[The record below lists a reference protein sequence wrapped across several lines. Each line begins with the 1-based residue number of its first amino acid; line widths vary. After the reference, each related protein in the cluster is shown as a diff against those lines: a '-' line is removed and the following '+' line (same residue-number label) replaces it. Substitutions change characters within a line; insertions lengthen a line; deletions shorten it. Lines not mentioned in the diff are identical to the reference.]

1 MIPVEENNKLFASLV
16 IEILENK
23 YDILFTNEILDYDDR
38 CNRLVISFYINLH
51 DITISRVIN
60 YRAQKI
66 DDLVTSISEQINTVI
81 ANSYLK

>member
-1 MIPVEENNKLFASLV
+1 MIDIGENNKLFAWLV

-23 YDILFTNEILDYDDR
+23 YDISFTNKVLDYDKH

-51 DITISRVIN
+51 DITISQVIN
-60 YRAQKI
+60 YRTQKI

-81 ANSYLK
+81 VNSYLK

>member
-1 MIPVEENNKLFASLV
+1 MINVKENNTLFASLV

-23 YDILFTNEILDYDDR
+23 YDISFTNKVLDYDKH
-38 CNRLVISFYINLH
+38 CNRLEISFYINLH

-60 YRAQKI
+60 YRTQKI

>member
-1 MIPVEENNKLFASLV
+1 MIDIAANNKLFAGLI

-23 YDILFTNEILDYDDR
+23 YDISFTNNVLDYDKH

-66 DDLVTSISEQINTVI
+66 DDLVTSISDQINTVI